1 MTKHHAISSLLQS
14 TTMPPL
20 RSFLLLFTLITLSIA
35 PAHSQQRNYNHD
47 GGLWGEVKRCA
58 DTIATPVEKVAH
70 ERYDKLSDRGKF
82 VAGAAFGFGAS
93 RFAVCSTVNTVKTVG
108 AAYIAFEAL
117 EYAGIL
123 KEARST
129 KEGDAIMAKT
139 RDYLLRTADGI
150 RCDIRTNLNPN
161 AVKERIDRNMKRDK
175 PGTTGFGTGA
185 FLGFVL

>member
-1 MTKHHAISSLLQS
+1 MNES
-14 TTMPPL
+14 TTPQL
-20 RSFLLLFTLITLSIA
+20 NKHKYHR
-35 PAHSQQRNYNHD
+35 
-47 GGLWGEVKRCA
+47 
-58 DTIATPVEKVAH
+58 
-70 ERYDKLSDRGKF
+70 
-82 VAGAAFGFGAS
+82 
-93 RFAVCSTVNTVKTVG
+93 
-108 AAYIAFEAL
+108 FEAL

-161 AVKERIDRNMKRDK
+161 AVKERINRNMKRDK